1 MRTPTLSLLLM
12 LSAAAFA
19 ADYKLKDNLPVRS
32 MGVEKVTNQGD
43 NVDLVGKT
51 SAPLVF
57 TSGSADH
64 QVVPDFLEAEVAT
77 PFTLSVGDRMVVTKG
92 TATALGLE
100 PKKRKLGRFES
111 VEVVELPPFQVGDA
125 IFTGVIAVVGG
136 SDTFALGAFPN
147 LAWAV
152 LPSSG
157 EFVLAPASQGAELVS
172 AVGGTQLPYSNRGVV
187 EFKEGST
194 RGHSSGNSF
203 RVQGTL
209 NGQDAT
215 LLFRPTFGHTGN
227 ATRDLLAG
235 STPVATH
242 GLQAAHVAKLD
253 VGGMTMDV
261 PVMETAVHR
270 PSSNEATVHI
280 DAGGY
285 DMAVDPTS
293 GTLALRR
300 ADAVVHASTF
310 ADEEAELLAALTDAD
325 GNALEGDAAAG
336 TWSGLASLYRTNGQA
351 DKAVEYAK
359 KAADATPDKCSAHES
374 LGKAQL
380 LAGAPADAA
389 ATFAAGAELYEPW
402 AALSLDA
409 RDDLAEAAADGKETE
424 IAVQDHG
431 CADLRGWQAYAL
443 LSQGELDQ
451 VTALYDAHYD
461 LDPWIAEVAA
471 VAYLAQERY
480 DRADAATRQVQLREQ
495 SVSGQSALMFAVT
508 QHARGQTPSAL
519 KNYTIAA
526 GLTQGPL
533 VTRAMALA
541 LVEAQGD
548 AGLAKAKS
556 MAPLSADA
564 ALAYAAALDASG
576 QDATAAYAA
585 AADAYTNSLRFDP
598 TDGVGNAGLGFAQLG
613 QGDVDGAAASGKAAI
628 ADAPQDGAGYI
639 LLGDVAAA
647 NADWDGAAEWYAK
660 AAAMDPTNPLLA
672 GLHE

>member
-19 ADYKLKDNLPVRS
+19 ADYKLSDNLPVMS

-51 SAPLVF
+51 STALVY
-57 TSGSADH
+57 SAGSSDH
-64 QVVPDFLEAEVAT
+64 QVIPDFLEGDVDAT
-77 PFTLSVGDRMVVTKG
+77 FRLSVGDRMVVTKG
-92 TATALGLE
+92 TASALGVE

-111 VEVVELPPFQVGDA
+111 VEVVTLPPFQIGDA
-125 IFTGVIAVVGG
+125 IFTDVVAVVGS

-152 LPSSG
+152 MPSSG
-157 EFVLAPASQGAELVS
+157 EFVIAPATVGAELVS
-172 AVGGTQLPYSNRGVV
+172 AVGGTTLPYTNRGVV

-203 RVQGTL
+203 RVQGSL

-215 LLFRPTFGHTGN
+215 LLFRPTFGTTVK
-227 ATRDLLAG
+227 ATRDLLG
-235 STPVATH
+235 DSTPVATL
-242 GLQAAHVAKLD
+242 GLSAAHVATLD

-261 PVMETAVHR
+261 PVMETAVYR
-270 PSSNEATVHI
+270 PSSNQATVHI

-285 DMAVDPTS
+285 DMAVDPAS
-293 GTLALRR
+293 NTLAIKP
-300 ADAVVHASTF
+300 ADTVKHTSTF
-310 ADEEAELLAALTDAD
+310 DADEAELLAALSDAD
-325 GNALEGDAAAG
+325 GNPLEGDAAAG
-336 TWSGLASLYRTNGQA
+336 TWSGLSSLYRSNGHA
-351 DKAVEYAK
+351 DKALEYATK
-359 KAADATPDKCSAHES
+359 VAGVSPDKCSTHES

-389 ATFAAGAELYEPW
+389 ASFAAGAELYEPW
-402 AALSLDA
+402 AELSLEQ
-409 RDDLAEAAADGKETE
+409 RDELAEAAGEGEETE
-424 IAVQDHG
+424 LAVQDHG

-443 LSQGELDQ
+443 LAQGELDQ
-451 VTALYDAHYD
+451 VTDLYDAHYD

-495 SVSGQSALMFAVT
+495 TVSGQSALLYAVT
-508 QHARGQTPSAL
+508 QHARGQAPNAL
-519 KNYTIAA
+519 QNYGVAA
-526 GLTQGPL
+526 AMTEGPL
-533 VTRAMALA
+533 VSRAMALA
-541 LVEAQGD
+541 LVEVQGD
-548 AGLAKAKS
+548 AGVARMKS
-556 MAPLSADA
+556 LAPLSADA
-564 ALAYAAALDASG
+564 AFGYAAALDATG
-576 QDATAAYAA
+576 QDATSAYAA
-585 AADAYTNSLRFDP
+585 AAEAYTKALRFEP
-598 TDGVGNAGLGFAQLG
+598 ADGTLNAGLGFAQLG
-613 QGDVDGAAASGKAAI
+613 QGDVDAAKASGEAAI

-660 AAAMDPTNPLLA
+660 AASMDPTNPLLA